1 MKETNPMTNVAGFH
15 IQKRERTK
23 AKHTECCRYLQFIK
37 LLAMELRILC
47 STGFQNSLFL
57 TVLDQ
62 QMVAEIELKAFNQI
76 GQGNFVATVTE
87 IQLIES
93 CIDVRRI

>member
-1 MKETNPMTNVAGFH
+1 
-15 IQKRERTK
+15 
-23 AKHTECCRYLQFIK
+23 
-37 LLAMELRILC
+37 
-47 STGFQNSLFL
+47 
-57 TVLDQ
+57 
-62 QMVAEIELKAFNQI
+62 MVAEIELKAFNQI